1 MKKLTMLLMVLLASV
16 CFSAANSIQ
25 TFTMF
30 DGEGSMTPTTHQFVF
45 AGFQQGIWMDKPF
58 GDYPDVPGLQQCLQ
72 CDPRNTFSIVLY
84 DSGTGYDHDG
94 NLFAGLMQFDGFPF
108 VSSLAP
114 NGMLTVI
121 YDATLRLSVTFC
133 SSVDDCHGS
142 HLVWNPGVYWL
153 VTAQFAPDPSLP
165 DTWHFVDARFATAP
179 TPEPS
184 SMLLMGSGI
193 AMVIAKVRSSRS
205 KRL

>member
-1 MKKLTMLLMVLLASV
+1 MKTLMMLLMVLLASV

-45 AGFQQGIWMDKPF
+45 AGFHQGIWMDKPF
-58 GDYPDVPGLQQCLQ
+58 GDYPDVPGLQECLQ
-72 CDPRNTFSIVLY
+72 CDPRHAYTILY
-84 DSGTGYDHDG
+84 DSGSGYDHDG
-94 NLFAGLMQFDGFPF
+94 NLFTALMEFDGVPF

-114 NGMLTVI
+114 NGLLTVI

-133 SSVDDCHGS
+133 SSVDVCNGS
-142 HLVWNPGVYWL
+142 HLVWNQGVHWL
-153 VTAQFAPDPSLP
+153 VTAQFAPDPYVA

-179 TPEPS
+179 VPEPS
-184 SMLLMGSGI
+184 SILLMGSGI